1 MWAMSIFIDN
11 TTEDDLPDYYELIIE
26 DVIRGAVDY
35 LNCPYECEVSVTITD
50 NDGIHTI
57 NMDERGVDAPTDV
70 LSFPMLDFDAPND
83 LSYVERYPQDY
94 FNPESGELLLGDIVI
109 SREKVNS
116 QSQEYGHSPKRELA
130 FLVCHSML
138 HLFGYDHMVDDER
151 IVMEEL
157 QENILTKKGYT
168 RDYV

>member
-94 FNPESGELLLGDIVI
+94 FNPESGELLEI
-109 SREKVNS
+109 
-116 QSQEYGHSPKRELA
+116 
-130 FLVCHSML
+130 
-138 HLFGYDHMVDDER
+138 
-151 IVMEEL
+151 
-157 QENILTKKGYT
+157 
-168 RDYV
+168 